1 MNPFVCKMSR
11 TNTFSRRPWRH
22 TGKFNRKKEDMV
34 NTDEDMVNA
43 EKDMVNTDREKIL
56 HDRDSQDREQTVKN
70 ESEDAIRDIVD
81 KVISGVVE
89 KENNIIED
97 SGQQRCYKI
106 FNQVVK
112 RRRLKKLISFR
123 ALKMAREK
131 SLNLMLLDL
140 IIVRLNI
147 LNINQK
153 IKEIEEMIRKK
164 IEPRKKEI
172 AVVETDTKDKEP
184 RKAIAVVKPNQR
196 IEEHME
202 DSMPVLSEQS
212 IALPEQNINEENYE
226 IDDANEAQINYHD
239 LAPTEY
245 PWREIKEDLGKS
257 SDSDDTVPDLY
268 PDSPPSLTSNDGSD
282 SEDSEEVQIIRH
294 IRSQSTSSQSR
305 TGSHRSNNEE
315 ILNSEANQD
324 NDDDI
329 ETQTRNPT
337 PTPEIMING
346 RRYAQRTLM
355 SRSRSGESAMYHVER
370 RAMDPSPEADRTD
383 NVSWLLDSP
392 PEEDRNNESEE
403 GSVREQT
410 HADRFRD
417 WERRG
422 RRNRSSSSESE
433 AEKEDRIRHRSRF
446 NPNLRTVRI
455 PDVGGVEELNGFTR
469 QMFAMEGV
477 GENSDELTDKSH
489 GCRGKSCHCSS
500 SERDQSDD
508 MA

>member
-1 MNPFVCKMSR
+1 MCIMSR
-11 TNTFSRRPWRH
+11 TFYSRPWRH
-22 TGKFNRKKEDMV
+22 TGKFSRKK
-34 NTDEDMVNA
+34 DEDLVNA
-43 EKDMVNTDREKIL
+43 DKDMVNTDKEEIL
-56 HDRDSQDREQTVKN
+56 HDRDSQDREQTVRG

-81 KVISGVVE
+81 EVVSGVVE

-268 PDSPPSLTSNDGSD
+268 PDSPPSLTSNDRSD

-294 IRSQSTSSQSR
+294 IRSSSH
-305 TGSHRSNNEE
+305 GSNNEE

-324 NDDDI
+324 DDDDI
-329 ETQTRNPT
+329 ETQTRT
-337 PTPEIMING
+337 PTPAPIITING
-346 RRYAQRTLM
+346 RQYAQRTLM
-355 SRSRSGESAMYHVER
+355 ARSRSGESAMYRVER
-370 RAMDPSPEADRTD
+370 RAMDPSPEADRVDPSPEADRTD

-392 PEEDRNNESEE
+392 PEEDRNNDSEE
-403 GSVREQT
+403 GSVIEQA
-410 HADRFRD
+410 HANRFRD
-417 WERRG
+417 WEIRG
-422 RRNRSSSSESE
+422 RRNRYSSSESE

-446 NPNLRTVRI
+446 NPNLQTIHI
-455 PDVGGVEELNGFTR
+455 PDVRGVEELNEFTR
-469 QMFAMEGV
+469 YMFTMEEV
-477 GENSDELTDKSH
+477 GGNPDELTDESH
-489 GCRGKSCHCSS
+489 RCRGKSCHCSS
-500 SERDQSDD
+500 SEILFESDD

>member
-43 EKDMVNTDREKIL
+43 DKDMVNTDKEKIL
-56 HDRDSQDREQTVKN
+56 HDRDSRDREQTVRS

-81 KVISGVVE
+81 EVVSGVVE

-112 RRRLKKLISFR
+112 RRRLKNLISLR
-123 ALKMAREK
+123 SLKMAREK
-131 SLNLMLLDL
+131 SLNLMLFYL

-172 AVVETDTKDKEP
+172 AVVETDTEDKKP
-184 RKAIAVVKPNQR
+184 KKTVAVVKPNQR

-202 DSMPVLSEQS
+202 DSMPVL
-212 IALPEQNINEENYE
+212 PEQNDNEENYE

-245 PWREIKEDLGKS
+245 PWREIKEDFGKS

-268 PDSPPSLTSNDGSD
+268 PDSPPSLTSNDRSD

-294 IRSQSTSSQSR
+294 IRSSSH
-305 TGSHRSNNEE
+305 GSNNEE

-324 NDDDI
+324 DDDDI

-337 PTPEIMING
+337 PAPIIMING
-346 RRYAQRTLM
+346 RQYAQRTLM
-355 SRSRSGESAMYHVER
+355 ARSRSGESAMYRVER
-370 RAMDPSPEADRTD
+370 RAMDPSPEADRVDPSPEADRTD

-392 PEEDRNNESEE
+392 PEEDCNNDSEE
-403 GSVREQT
+403 GSVIEQA

-422 RRNRSSSSESE
+422 RRNRYSSSESE

-446 NPNLRTVRI
+446 NPNLQTIRI
-455 PDVGGVEELNGFTR
+455 PDVGGVEELNEFTR
-469 QMFAMEGV
+469 QMFAMEEVAG
-477 GENSDELTDKSH
+477 NSDELTDKSH
-489 GCRGKSCHCSS
+489 RCRGKSCHCSS